1 MKWAVMMI
9 LMMMTCAAAT
19 AQDSIQAERL
29 RTEMQKADILK
40 RDTVKKQHEIGV
52 IRQTIRGFDRLQDEY
67 IEPQHYEFTIMGQ
80 ITRTYENF
88 ILSSNGQ
95 SIRLAPDGRTK
106 VGPYFGWRWFFLGYT
121 FDIKN
126 IGFGIGG
133 LKKEFDLSIYSS
145 QVGIDIYYR
154 RSGDDYKIRD
164 AKLGYGIDG
173 RIFDGMPF
181 GGVNVGM
188 TGVSAYYIFNHGRF
202 SYPAAFA
209 QSTCQKISC
218 GSWLA
223 GAGYTNNTLD
233 MDYDELEKALK
244 ERLGPGVELDVD
256 SGMMF
261 KDIHYNDFMISGGY
275 AYNWVFAKNWLFCA
289 SAQLALSYKTSYG
302 KVADEKQ
309 GFDFSK
315 VNLDGIGRFGIVY
328 NNTRW
333 YVGASAILRSNNYHT
348 SRFTANNI
356 FGSFNAYI
364 GYNFVLKE
372 RYKKK
377 KV

>member
-1 MKWAVMMI
+1 M
-9 LMMMTCAAAT
+9 
-19 AQDSIQAERL
+19 
-29 RTEMQKADILK
+29 
-40 RDTVKKQHEIGV
+40 GV
-52 IRQTIRGFDRLQDEY
+52 IRQTIRGFDRLEDEY
-67 IEPQHYEFTIMGQ
+67 IEPQHYEFTVMGQ
-80 ITRTYENF
+80 VTRTYESF
-88 ILSSNGQ
+88 ELSSNGQ
-95 SIRLAPDGRTK
+95 SIRLAPDGLTK

-126 IGFGIGG
+126 IGFGHNG
-133 LKKEFDLSIYSS
+133 LKNQLDLSIYSS
-145 QVGIDIYYR
+145 QVGIDIFYR

-164 AKLGYGIDG
+164 VKLGYGVDG
-173 RIFDGMPF
+173 ELFEGMPF
-181 GGVNVGM
+181 GGIDVGI
-188 TGVSAYYIFNHGRF
+188 TGVCAYYIFNHGRF
-202 SYPAAFA
+202 SYPAAFS

-223 GAGYTNNTLD
+223 GAGYTHNTLD
-233 MDYDELEKALK
+233 MDYDELEQALQN
-244 ERLGPGVELDVD
+244 RMGTQELELD

-261 KDIHYNDFMISGGY
+261 KDIQYNDFMISGGY

-315 VNLDGIGRFGIVY
+315 VNLDGIWRFGLVY

-333 YVGASAILRSNNYHT
+333 YVGASAILRSNNYRT
-348 SRFTANNI
+348 SRFKANNI

-364 GYNFVLKE
+364 GYNFVLKSK
-372 RYKKK
+372 YKKK
-377 KV
+377 KKV

>member
-1 MKWAVMMI
+1 MKWVVIILTAMLGFATAV
-9 LMMMTCAAAT
+9 
-19 AQDSIQAERL
+19 AQDSLHMDKPHDMGI
-29 RTEMQKADILK
+29 
-40 RDTVKKQHEIGV
+40 
-52 IRQTIRGFDRLQDEY
+52 IRQTIRGLDRLEDEY
-67 IEPQHYEFTIMGQ
+67 IEPQHYEFTVMGQ
-80 ITRTYENF
+80 VTRTYESF
-88 ILSSNGQ
+88 ELSSNGQ
-95 SIRLAPDGRTK
+95 SIRLAPDGLTK

-126 IGFGIGG
+126 IGFGHNG
-133 LKKEFDLSIYSS
+133 LKNQLDLSIYSS
-145 QVGIDIYYR
+145 QVGIDIFYR

-164 AKLGYGIDG
+164 VKLGYGVDG
-173 RIFDGMPF
+173 ELFEEMPF
-181 GGVNVGM
+181 GGIDVGI

-202 SYPAAFA
+202 SYPAAFS

-223 GAGYTNNTLD
+223 GAGYTHNTLD
-233 MDYDELEKALK
+233 MDYDELEQALQN
-244 ERLGPGVELDVD
+244 RMGTQELELD

-261 KDIHYNDFMISGGY
+261 KDIQYNDFMISGGY

-315 VNLDGIGRFGIVY
+315 VNLDGIWRFGLVY

-333 YVGASAILRSNNYHT
+333 YVGASAILRSNNYRT
-348 SRFTANNI
+348 SRFKANNI

-364 GYNFVLKE
+364 GYNFVLKSK
-372 RYKKK
+372 YKKK
-377 KV
+377 KKV